1 MMSTMGKRSSV
12 KALIAVLA
20 WSWCCLLVIGQE
32 KPQSPAGGQL
42 VRPQEPKPPFPYS
55 SEDVSYPNP
64 NAAGVELAGTLTKP
78 NTNSP
83 VPAVLLISGAGP
95 QDRDETMAGHKLFLV
110 LSDYLTRR
118 GVAVL
123 RVDDRGTGASKGTFK
138 DATTKDF
145 ASDAEA
151 GFQYLMTRPDLDH
164 KHIGLIGHGEGAI
177 EAAIVAASNTQVAF
191 VVLLNGTAAPGQEV
205 LLAQTARAE
214 SAAGVPEEQMDA
226 DLRLGAGLYKMVQQ
240 GRTGEEMERA
250 LANVPEGYRPFVESW
265 RRQIPRLQSPWLAFF
280 LSYNP
285 ATALEKI
292 QCPVLALFGEKDMTI
307 DPDQN
312 ASAMKK
318 AFSHGHNRD
327 AKVKVMPG
335 LNYLFQKANTGLA
348 TEYASI
354 SETISPTALEAIGE
368 WISKEV
374 Q

>member
-1 MMSTMGKRSSV
+1 
-12 KALIAVLA
+12 
-20 WSWCCLLVIGQE
+20 
-32 KPQSPAGGQL
+32 
-42 VRPQEPKPPFPYS
+42 
-55 SEDVSYPNP
+55 
-64 NAAGVELAGTLTKP
+64 VELAGTFTKP
-78 NTNSP
+78 DKNSP

-151 GFQYLMTRPDLDH
+151 GFQYLMRRPDLDH

-177 EAAIVAASNTQVAF
+177 EAAMVAASNTQVAF
-191 VVLLNGTAAPGQEV
+191 LVLLNGTAVPGQDV

-214 SAAGVPEEQMDA
+214 AAAGVPEEQMDA
-226 DLRLGAGLYKMVQQ
+226 DLRLGSGLYKMVQQ
-240 GRTGEEMERA
+240 GRTSEEMERA
-250 LANVPEGYRPFVESW
+250 LANVPEDYRPFVESW
-265 RRQIPRLQSPWLAFF
+265 RRQIPRLQSPWLAYF

-285 ATALEKI
+285 ASALEKI
-292 QCPVLALFGEKDMTI
+292 QCPVLALFGEKDMTV

-354 SETISPTALEAIGE
+354 QETISPTALEAIGE

>member
-1 MMSTMGKRSSV
+1 
-12 KALIAVLA
+12 
-20 WSWCCLLVIGQE
+20 
-32 KPQSPAGGQL
+32 
-42 VRPQEPKPPFPYS
+42 
-55 SEDVSYPNP
+55 
-64 NAAGVELAGTLTKP
+64 VELAGTFTKP
-78 NTNSP
+78 DKNSP

-151 GFQYLMTRPDLDH
+151 GFQYLMTRSDVDH

-177 EAAIVAASNTQVAF
+177 EAAMVAASNTQVAF
-191 VVLLNGTAAPGQEV
+191 LVLLNGTAVPGQDV

-214 SAAGVPEEQMDA
+214 AAAGVPEEQMDA
-226 DLRLGAGLYKMVQQ
+226 DLRLGSGLYKMVQQ
-240 GRTGEEMERA
+240 GRTSEEMERA
-250 LANVPEGYRPFVESW
+250 LANVPEDYRPFVESW
-265 RRQIPRLQSPWLAFF
+265 RRQIPRLQSPWLAYF

-285 ATALEKI
+285 ASALEKI
-292 QCPVLALFGEKDMTI
+292 QCPVLALFGEKDMTV

-354 SETISPTALEAIGE
+354 QETISPTALEAIGE

>member
-1 MMSTMGKRSSV
+1 MMSTMGKRSGV

-20 WSWCCLLVIGQE
+20 WCWCCSLVIGQE
-32 KPQSPAGGQL
+32 KQPA
-42 VRPQEPKPPFPYS
+42 RPQEPKPPFPYS
-55 SEDVSYPNP
+55 SEDVSYSNP

-78 NTNSP
+78 NTSSP

-95 QDRDETMAGHKLFLV
+95 QDRDETIAGHKPFLV
-110 LSDYLTRR
+110 LADYLTRR

-123 RVDDRGTGASKGTFK
+123 RFDDRGTGASTGNFK

-151 GFQYLMTRPDLDH
+151 GFHYLMTRPDLDH

-177 EAAIVAASNTQVAF
+177 EAAMLAASNTQVAF
-191 VVLLNGTAAPGQEV
+191 VVLLNGTAVPGQEV

-214 SAAGVPEEQMDA
+214 EAADVPGEQVDA
-226 DLRLGAGLYKMVQQ
+226 DLRLGSGLYRMVEQ

-250 LANVPEGYRPFVESW
+250 LANVPENYRPFVESW
-265 RRQIPRLQSPWLAFF
+265 RRQIPRLQSPWLAYF

-307 DPDQN
+307 DPEQN

-318 AFSHGHNRD
+318 AFTHGHNRD

-354 SETISPTALEAIGE
+354 QETISPTALEAIGE
-368 WISKEV
+368 WIPKEIR
-374 Q
+374 